1 MSGLSLAQEIKI
13 FQPWAKIIFFI
24 TSKGFEERCV
34 SEKGFPFKRLR
45 YITGWKGIS
54 CVDRFKIY
62 QYLISLCQKF
72 RFLVGLVIDTAYCCI
87 VIKKFGPDI
96 IIGLGGYSS
105 APPISAAVLLSLP
118 YVLIEQNL
126 IPGKANRFFS
136 RWAKEVYCHFPQS
149 ITWFKRACSVIV
161 TGNPV
166 RKDIFNISR
175 AEAAKHLGLSVKKRT
190 LLIIGGSQ
198 GAKAINKTIINSLP
212 GLEQFSDTL
221 QVIHCTGEQ
230 DYDEVKS
237 AYDRSRIDAYV
248 CPFMSNIGLAYC
260 MADLVISRAGAG
272 IIAEITAIGLP
283 SILIPYP
290 YAADNHQFH
299 NAKALADEGACYL
312 LNQGDF
318 SSINAVKII
327 TETLQDKEKYER
339 MAGLS
344 KGLGKPDAAM
354 AILERMKGLIS

>member
-34 SEKGFPFKRLR
+34 SEKGFSFKRLR
-45 YITGWKGIS
+45 YITGWRRVS
-54 CVDRFKIY
+54 DRDRFKIY
-62 QYLISLCQKF
+62 QYLISLYQKF
-72 RFLVGLVIDTAYCCI
+72 RFLAGFIIDITYCCI
-87 VIKKFGPDI
+87 VIKKFRPDI

-126 IPGKANRFFS
+126 IPGKTNRFFS
-136 RWAKEVYCHFPQS
+136 RWAKEVYCNFPQS
-149 ITWFKRACSVIV
+149 ITWFKKACSVIV

-166 RKDIFNISR
+166 RKAIFNISR
-175 AEAAKHLGLSVKKRT
+175 AEAASHLGLSAKKRT

-212 GLEQFSDTL
+212 GLGGFSDTL
-221 QVIHCTGEQ
+221 QVIHCAGEQ

-237 AYDRSRIDAYV
+237 AYDQSRIDAYV

-260 MADLVISRAGAG
+260 MADLVISRAGG
-272 IIAEITAIGLP
+272 GTIAEITALGLP

-299 NAKALADEGACYL
+299 NAKALADQGACYL
-312 LNQGDF
+312 LNQEDL
-318 SSINAVKII
+318 SSINIVKII
-327 TETLQDKEKYER
+327 VEILEDIKRLEK
-339 MAGLS
+339 MARLS
-344 KGLGKPDAAM
+344 KGLGKPDAVRV
-354 AILERMKGLIS
+354 ILERMTMLIN